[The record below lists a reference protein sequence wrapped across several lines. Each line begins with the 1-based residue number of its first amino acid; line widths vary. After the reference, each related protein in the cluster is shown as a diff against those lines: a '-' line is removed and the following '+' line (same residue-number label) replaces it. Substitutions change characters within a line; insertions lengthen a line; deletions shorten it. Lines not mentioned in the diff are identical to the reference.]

1 MKSYFI
7 FLFTKTRRF
16 RTIIRPY
23 YRGAAGI
30 VLAYDVTDEKTFRN
44 IEDWTKNIAEN
55 TQSCQ
60 IIPKVLIANKTDL
73 PYKSHHVQ
81 VRVILTH
88 NIFQNRLDSNF
99 NQNIVHL
106 QIYNE

>member
-1 MKSYFI
+1 M
-7 FLFTKTRRF
+7 
-16 RTIIRPY
+16 
-23 YRGAAGI
+23 
-30 VLAYDVTDEKTFRN
+30 LAYDVTDEKTFRN

-81 VRVILTH
+81 VRVIFTQKY
-88 NIFQNRLDSNF
+88 FS
-99 NQNIVHL
+99 
-106 QIYNE
+106 EKT

>member
-1 MKSYFI
+1 MNTVKLVIKIISINLLIICKFVNDE
-7 FLFTKTRRF
+7 FLFLNVFLTQFRRF

-81 VRVILTH
+81 V
-88 NIFQNRLDSNF
+88 
-99 NQNIVHL
+99 
-106 QIYNE
+106 

>member
-1 MKSYFI
+1 M
-7 FLFTKTRRF
+7 
-16 RTIIRPY
+16 
-23 YRGAAGI
+23 
-30 VLAYDVTDEKTFRN
+30 LAYDVTDEKTFRN

-81 VRVILTH
+81 V
-88 NIFQNRLDSNF
+88 
-99 NQNIVHL
+99 
-106 QIYNE
+106 